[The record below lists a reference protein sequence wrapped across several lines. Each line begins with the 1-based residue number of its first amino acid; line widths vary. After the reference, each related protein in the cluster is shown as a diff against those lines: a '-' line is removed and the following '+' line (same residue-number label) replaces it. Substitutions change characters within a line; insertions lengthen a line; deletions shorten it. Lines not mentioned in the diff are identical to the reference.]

1 MPTHTVWS
9 PFTTSWSSIIPNLS
23 DIYLTMRNRHIFTAF
38 AIAAMAFCFAQCG
51 RTMTSEE
58 AFPSL
63 WIFNEKNTPLYAD
76 DWVQEPNIIGA
87 MNGSPA
93 YIKAVRADGKTGF
106 SYKDINGN
114 PFVGTLVKDDY
125 LLFCVPSVNIE
136 KGSSIEIEAALIS
149 CPAAPKYFIIEYHE
163 GGRWKA
169 AETMAV
175 PEDPQLEYSFMN
187 SGIPDG
193 EPHEYTSVYQTI
205 TLGKAIKNDDLKIR
219 FRAVGDFTCDGSPQS
234 ADAENGAIGFV
245 HHGFN
250 GAYIQ
255 NYGTAEM
262 KDTTRIYC
270 IGNSF
275 TYFSNTASMLKEIAW
290 SQGHY
295 FDLKA
300 SLKGGQ
306 TLGQHVGR
314 VLTNKLAEDGG
325 YDIAIFQDQSQTP
338 ARYAADPEKNAN
350 IPEDYLALSEMVM
363 KHSPGCRII
372 MEQTWAYPSQRF
384 GGFGDFTTFTDLL
397 EEGAQKMATQNGGD
411 VSPIGN
417 AYEIVFNENKE
428 IRLYDTDNKHQ
439 SHYGAYLKACVNYLV
454 ITGEA
459 FEGKVADCLVE
470 PEKAAYLR
478 NVAEKVVLGI

>member
-1 MPTHTVWS
+1 MT
-9 PFTTSWSSIIPNLS
+9 NLS
-23 DIYLTMRNRHIFTAF
+23 DIYPTMKKRYIFTTF
-38 AIAAMAFCFAQCG
+38 AIIAAAFSFTQCC
-51 RTMTSEE
+51 RTTTSEGV
-58 AFPSL
+58 FPGL
-63 WIFNEKNTPLYAD
+63 WIFNERNTPLYAD
-76 DWVQEPNIIGA
+76 NWVQEPNIIGA

-93 YIKAVRADGKTGF
+93 YIKAVRANGKTDF

-114 PFVGTLVKDDY
+114 PYVETLVKDDY
-125 LLFCVPSVNIE
+125 LLFCVPSVSLE
-136 KGSSIEIEAALIS
+136 KGSSIEVEAALIS
-149 CPAAPKYFIIEYHE
+149 SPASPKYFIIEYYE
-163 GGRWKA
+163 GGRWKP
-169 AETMAV
+169 AETGLMQV
-175 PEDPQLEYSFMN
+175 PENPQLEYSFMN

-205 TLGKAIKNDDLKIR
+205 TLGKAIRNVDFKIR

-234 ADAENGAIGFV
+234 SAAENGAIGFV

-255 NYGTAEM
+255 NYGTTEV
-262 KDTTRIYC
+262 KDTTRILC

-314 VLTNKLAEDGG
+314 VLTNKLAKDGG
-325 YDIAIFQDQSQTP
+325 YDIAFLQDQSQAP
-338 ARYAADPEKNAN
+338 ARYAADPDRHAN
-350 IPEDYLALSEMVM
+350 VPEDYLAVSEMVL
-363 KHSPGCRII
+363 KHSPECKII

-384 GGFGDFTTFTDLL
+384 GGFGDFATFTDLL
-397 EEGAQKMATQNGGD
+397 EEGSHKMAARNGAE
-411 VSPIGN
+411 VSPIGE
-417 AYEIVFNENKE
+417 AFEVVYNENKA
-428 IRLYDTDNKHQ
+428 IRLFDTDSKHQ

-454 ITGEA
+454 IMGEP
-459 FEGKVADCLVE
+459 FEGKVADCTLE
-470 PEKAAYLR
+470 PEKASYLR
-478 NVAEKVVLGI
+478 GVAEKVVLGI